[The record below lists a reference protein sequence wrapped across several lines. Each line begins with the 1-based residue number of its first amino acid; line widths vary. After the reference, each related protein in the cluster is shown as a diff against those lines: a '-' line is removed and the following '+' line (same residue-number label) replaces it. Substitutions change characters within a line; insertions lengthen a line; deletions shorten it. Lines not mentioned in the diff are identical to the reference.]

1 MKAKRIIALLLAAMM
16 LLCTACSG
24 KGDDTTT
31 TNDGQDEYIQPSYDT
46 AAGSVTKT
54 ETVYVNLKANGD
66 VSKVSVSDWLHT
78 DKNEV
83 YVDDMSDLE
92 NITNVKSKVTPVT
105 DGEKLRWNMPDTD
118 LYYSGTT
125 DRELP
130 ISVQLKYYLDG
141 KEIKPEDL
149 AGKSGEVK
157 IDIKMINNSSKDG
170 FVNGKKHKVYLPML
184 VVGGMVL
191 PEGTFSGVTVKNGQS
206 IGDGSKEIVVFTGMP
221 GFSESLGFS
230 EKDLGDLGG
239 LVIGSEASVTA
250 TVENFSLGNLYFAAL
265 PIASLNLDI
274 AAPETVDDLKSTLAA
289 LKTFQN
295 ALNKIDPDKL
305 LYSMITDKDKVTT
318 LMNTLTKTIEV
329 YKKNQNLVK
338 MLGKYA
344 TPENAEAIKTLLE
357 SLNDPD
363 VQNALKILAD
373 PTVQKL
379 FNKLPGIMEGFEAV
393 SPLLNEMQAD
403 LAKPEVKA
411 ELDNLPETMKTLSE
425 ISDTLNANSKEINA
439 IVALL
444 SDDGTDMVNTLLES
458 IDLDD
463 FKGLG
468 DKYGDLVSDGD
479 VLVALAQEWLNY
491 GKDYGLFTKSAEGM
505 KTSLSF
511 ILTTESISAPVE
523 ANTDTETTEVQP
535 WYKKIFSKKNDFA
548 EVRQWL
554 FAISSGRGIARRLIT
569 SE

>member
-24 KGDDTTT
+24 EGDDTTT

-66 VSKVSVSDWLHT
+66 VSKVSVNDWLHT

-141 KEIKPEDL
+141 QEIKPEDL

-157 IDIKMINNSSKDG
+157 IDVKMINNASKDG

-184 VVGGMVL
+184 VVGGMIL

-468 DKYGDLVSDGD
+468 NKYGDLVSDGD

-505 KTSLSF
+505 KTSLAF

-523 ANTDTETTEVQP
+523 ANTDTETTEAQP
-535 WYKKIFSKKNDFA
+535 WYKKIFSK
-548 EVRQWL
+548 
-554 FAISSGRGIARRLIT
+554 
-569 SE
+569 

>member
-92 NITNVKSKVTPVT
+92 NITNVKSKVIPVT

-157 IDIKMINNSSKDG
+157 IDIKMINNASKDG

-184 VVGGMVL
+184 VVGGMIL

-379 FNKLPGIMEGFEAV
+379 FNKLPGIMESFEAV

-505 KTSLSF
+505 KTSLAF

-523 ANTDTETTEVQP
+523 ANTDTETTEAQP
-535 WYKKIFSKKNDFA
+535 WYKKIFSK
-548 EVRQWL
+548 
-554 FAISSGRGIARRLIT
+554 
-569 SE
+569 

>member
-24 KGDDTTT
+24 KGDDTAT

-141 KEIKPEDL
+141 QEIKPEDL

-157 IDIKMINNSSKDG
+157 IDVKMINNASKDG

-184 VVGGMVL
+184 VVGGMIL

-468 DKYGDLVSDGD
+468 DKYGSLVSDGD
-479 VLVALAQEWLNY
+479 VLVALAREWLNY

-523 ANTDTETTEVQP
+523 TNTDTETTEARP
-535 WYKKIFSKKNDFA
+535 WYKKIFSK
-548 EVRQWL
+548 
-554 FAISSGRGIARRLIT
+554 
-569 SE
+569 

>member
-157 IDIKMINNSSKDG
+157 IDIKMINNASKDG

-403 LAKPEVKA
+403 LAKPEVRA

-479 VLVALAQEWLNY
+479 VLVALVQEWLNY

-523 ANTDTETTEVQP
+523 ANSDTETTEAQP
-535 WYKKIFSKKNDFA
+535 WYKKIFSK
-548 EVRQWL
+548 
-554 FAISSGRGIARRLIT
+554 
-569 SE
+569 

>member
-157 IDIKMINNSSKDG
+157 IDIKMINNASKDG

-184 VVGGMVL
+184 VVGGMIL

-250 TVENFSLGNLYFAAL
+250 TVQNFSLGNLYFAAL

-511 ILTTESISAPVE
+511 ILTTESISAPIE
-523 ANTDTETTEVQP
+523 ANTDTETTEAQP
-535 WYKKIFSKKNDFA
+535 WYKKIFSK
-548 EVRQWL
+548 
-554 FAISSGRGIARRLIT
+554 
-569 SE
+569 

>member
-24 KGDDTTT
+24 KGDDATT

-157 IDIKMINNSSKDG
+157 IDIKMINNASKDG

-523 ANTDTETTEVQP
+523 TNTDTETTEAQP
-535 WYKKIFSKKNDFA
+535 WYKKIFSK
-548 EVRQWL
+548 
-554 FAISSGRGIARRLIT
+554 
-569 SE
+569 

>member
-24 KGDDTTT
+24 KGDDTAT

-157 IDIKMINNSSKDG
+157 IDIKMINNASKDG

-468 DKYGDLVSDGD
+468 DKYGSLVSDGD
-479 VLVALAQEWLNY
+479 VLVALVQEWLNY

-523 ANTDTETTEVQP
+523 TNTDTETTEAQP
-535 WYKKIFSKKNDFA
+535 WYKKIFSK
-548 EVRQWL
+548 
-554 FAISSGRGIARRLIT
+554 
-569 SE
+569 

>member
-141 KEIKPEDL
+141 QEIKPEDL

-157 IDIKMINNSSKDG
+157 IDVKMINNASKDG

-184 VVGGMVL
+184 VVGGMIL
-191 PEGTFSGVTVKNGQS
+191 PEGTFSGVTVENGQS

-468 DKYGDLVSDGD
+468 DKYGSLVSDGD
-479 VLVALAQEWLNY
+479 VLVALVQEWLNY

-505 KTSLSF
+505 KTSLAF

-523 ANTDTETTEVQP
+523 ANTDTETTEAQP
-535 WYKKIFSKKNDFA
+535 WYKKIFSK
-548 EVRQWL
+548 
-554 FAISSGRGIARRLIT
+554 
-569 SE
+569 

>member
-31 TNDGQDEYIQPSYDT
+31 TNDGQGEYIQPSYDT

-157 IDIKMINNSSKDG
+157 IDIKMINNASKDG

-230 EKDLGDLGG
+230 EKNLGDLGG

-479 VLVALAQEWLNY
+479 VLVALVQEWLNY

-523 ANTDTETTEVQP
+523 TNTDTETTEAQP
-535 WYKKIFSKKNDFA
+535 WYKKIFSK
-548 EVRQWL
+548 
-554 FAISSGRGIARRLIT
+554 
-569 SE
+569 

>member
-157 IDIKMINNSSKDG
+157 IDIKMINNASKDG

-468 DKYGDLVSDGD
+468 DKYGSLVSDGD

-523 ANTDTETTEVQP
+523 ANSDTETTEAQP
-535 WYKKIFSKKNDFA
+535 WYKKIFSK
-548 EVRQWL
+548 
-554 FAISSGRGIARRLIT
+554 
-569 SE
+569 

>member
-24 KGDDTTT
+24 KGDDTAT

-141 KEIKPEDL
+141 QEIKPEDL

-157 IDIKMINNSSKDG
+157 IDVKMINNASKDG

-184 VVGGMVL
+184 VVGGMIL

-239 LVIGSEASVTA
+239 LVIGSEVSVTA

-468 DKYGDLVSDGD
+468 DKYGSLVSDGD
-479 VLVALAQEWLNY
+479 VLVALVQEWLNY

-505 KTSLSF
+505 KTSLAF
-511 ILTTESISAPVE
+511 ILTTESIFAPVE
-523 ANTDTETTEVQP
+523 ANTDTETTEAQP
-535 WYKKIFSKKNDFA
+535 WYKKIFSK
-548 EVRQWL
+548 
-554 FAISSGRGIARRLIT
+554 
-569 SE
+569 

>member
-157 IDIKMINNSSKDG
+157 IDIKMINNASKDG

-230 EKDLGDLGG
+230 EKDLGDIGG

-468 DKYGDLVSDGD
+468 DKYGSLVSDGD
-479 VLVALAQEWLNY
+479 VLVALVQEWLNY

-523 ANTDTETTEVQP
+523 TNTDTETTEAQP
-535 WYKKIFSKKNDFA
+535 WYKKIFSK
-548 EVRQWL
+548 
-554 FAISSGRGIARRLIT
+554 
-569 SE
+569 

>member
-157 IDIKMINNSSKDG
+157 IDIKMINNASKDG

-444 SDDGTDMVNTLLES
+444 SDDGTGMVNTLLES

-479 VLVALAQEWLNY
+479 VLVALVQEWLNY

-523 ANTDTETTEVQP
+523 ANTDTETTEAQP
-535 WYKKIFSKKNDFA
+535 WYKKIFSK
-548 EVRQWL
+548 
-554 FAISSGRGIARRLIT
+554 
-569 SE
+569 

>member
-157 IDIKMINNSSKDG
+157 IDIKMINNASKDG

-463 FKGLG
+463 FKDLG

-505 KTSLSF
+505 KTSLAF

-523 ANTDTETTEVQP
+523 TNTDTETTEAQP
-535 WYKKIFSKKNDFA
+535 WYKKIFSK
-548 EVRQWL
+548 
-554 FAISSGRGIARRLIT
+554 
-569 SE
+569 

>member
-83 YVDDMSDLE
+83 YVNDMSDLE

-157 IDIKMINNSSKDG
+157 IDIKMINNASKDG

-184 VVGGMVL
+184 VVGGMIL

-250 TVENFSLGNLYFAAL
+250 TVKNFSLGNLYFAAL

-468 DKYGDLVSDGD
+468 DKYGSLVSDGD
-479 VLVALAQEWLNY
+479 VLVALVQEWLNY

-523 ANTDTETTEVQP
+523 ANTDTETTEAQP
-535 WYKKIFSKKNDFA
+535 WYKKIFSK
-548 EVRQWL
+548 
-554 FAISSGRGIARRLIT
+554 
-569 SE
+569 

>member
-157 IDIKMINNSSKDG
+157 IDIKMINNASKDG

-479 VLVALAQEWLNY
+479 VLVALVQEWLNY

-505 KTSLSF
+505 KTSLAF

-523 ANTDTETTEVQP
+523 TNTDTETTEAQP
-535 WYKKIFSKKNDFA
+535 WYKKIFSK
-548 EVRQWL
+548 
-554 FAISSGRGIARRLIT
+554 
-569 SE
+569 

>member
-141 KEIKPEDL
+141 QEIKPEDL

-157 IDIKMINNSSKDG
+157 IDIKMINNASKDG

-184 VVGGMVL
+184 VVGGMIL

-444 SDDGTDMVNTLLES
+444 NDDGTDMVNTLLES

-505 KTSLSF
+505 KTSLAF

-523 ANTDTETTEVQP
+523 ANTDTETTEAQP
-535 WYKKIFSKKNDFA
+535 WYKKIFSK
-548 EVRQWL
+548 
-554 FAISSGRGIARRLIT
+554 
-569 SE
+569 

>member
-157 IDIKMINNSSKDG
+157 IDIKMINNASKDG

-184 VVGGMVL
+184 VVGGMIL

-230 EKDLGDLGG
+230 EKDLGDIGG

-468 DKYGDLVSDGD
+468 DKYGSLVSDGD

-523 ANTDTETTEVQP
+523 ANTDTETTEAQP
-535 WYKKIFSKKNDFA
+535 WYKKIFSK
-548 EVRQWL
+548 
-554 FAISSGRGIARRLIT
+554 
-569 SE
+569 

>member
-157 IDIKMINNSSKDG
+157 IDIKMINNASKDG

-379 FNKLPGIMEGFEAV
+379 FNKLPGIVEGFEAV

-468 DKYGDLVSDGD
+468 GKYGDLVSDGD
-479 VLVALAQEWLNY
+479 VLVALVQEWLNY

-523 ANTDTETTEVQP
+523 TNTDTETTEAQP
-535 WYKKIFSKKNDFA
+535 WYKKIFSK
-548 EVRQWL
+548 
-554 FAISSGRGIARRLIT
+554 
-569 SE
+569 

>member
-54 ETVYVNLKANGD
+54 ETVYVNLMANGD

-157 IDIKMINNSSKDG
+157 IDIKMINNASKDG

-379 FNKLPGIMEGFEAV
+379 FNMLPGIMEGFEAV

-479 VLVALAQEWLNY
+479 VLVALVQEWLNY

-523 ANTDTETTEVQP
+523 TNTDTETTEAQP
-535 WYKKIFSKKNDFA
+535 WYKKIFSK
-548 EVRQWL
+548 
-554 FAISSGRGIARRLIT
+554 
-569 SE
+569 

>member
-157 IDIKMINNSSKDG
+157 IDIKMINNAFKDG

-230 EKDLGDLGG
+230 ENDLGDLGG

-468 DKYGDLVSDGD
+468 DKYGSLVSDGD

-505 KTSLSF
+505 KTSLAF

-523 ANTDTETTEVQP
+523 ANTDTETTEAQP
-535 WYKKIFSKKNDFA
+535 WYKKIFSK
-548 EVRQWL
+548 
-554 FAISSGRGIARRLIT
+554 
-569 SE
+569 

>member
-157 IDIKMINNSSKDG
+157 IDIKMINNASKDG

-479 VLVALAQEWLNY
+479 VLVALVQEWLNY

-523 ANTDTETTEVQP
+523 TNTDTETTEVQP
-535 WYKKIFSKKNDFA
+535 WYKKIFSK
-548 EVRQWL
+548 
-554 FAISSGRGIARRLIT
+554 
-569 SE
+569 

>member
-157 IDIKMINNSSKDG
+157 IDIKMINNASKDG

-184 VVGGMVL
+184 VVGGMIL

-468 DKYGDLVSDGD
+468 DKYGSLVSDGD

-505 KTSLSF
+505 KTSLAF

-523 ANTDTETTEVQP
+523 ANTDTETTEAQP
-535 WYKKIFSKKNDFA
+535 WYKKIFSK
-548 EVRQWL
+548 
-554 FAISSGRGIARRLIT
+554 
-569 SE
+569 

>member
-157 IDIKMINNSSKDG
+157 IDIKMINNASKDG

-184 VVGGMVL
+184 VVGGMIL
-191 PEGTFSGVTVKNGQS
+191 PEGIFSGVTVKNGQS

-505 KTSLSF
+505 KTSLAF

-523 ANTDTETTEVQP
+523 ANTDTETTEAQP
-535 WYKKIFSKKNDFA
+535 WYKKIFSK
-548 EVRQWL
+548 
-554 FAISSGRGIARRLIT
+554 
-569 SE
+569 

>member
-157 IDIKMINNSSKDG
+157 IDIKMINNASKDG

-344 TPENAEAIKTLLE
+344 TPENAEAIKNLLE

-511 ILTTESISAPVE
+511 ILTTESISAPIE
-523 ANTDTETTEVQP
+523 ANTDTETTEAQP
-535 WYKKIFSKKNDFA
+535 WYKKIFSK
-548 EVRQWL
+548 
-554 FAISSGRGIARRLIT
+554 
-569 SE
+569 

>member
-157 IDIKMINNSSKDG
+157 IDIKMINNASKDG

-468 DKYGDLVSDGD
+468 DKYGSLVSDGD
-479 VLVALAQEWLNY
+479 VLVALVQEWLNY

-523 ANTDTETTEVQP
+523 TNNDTETTEAQP
-535 WYKKIFSKKNDFA
+535 WYKKIFSK
-548 EVRQWL
+548 
-554 FAISSGRGIARRLIT
+554 
-569 SE
+569 

>member
-523 ANTDTETTEVQP
+523 ANTDTETTEAQP
-535 WYKKIFSKKNDFA
+535 WYKKIFSK
-548 EVRQWL
+548 
-554 FAISSGRGIARRLIT
+554 
-569 SE
+569 

>member
-157 IDIKMINNSSKDG
+157 IDIKMINNASKDG

-468 DKYGDLVSDGD
+468 DKYGSLVSDGD
-479 VLVALAQEWLNY
+479 VLVALVQEWLNY

-523 ANTDTETTEVQP
+523 TNTDTETTEAQP
-535 WYKKIFSKKNDFA
+535 WYKKIFSK
-548 EVRQWL
+548 
-554 FAISSGRGIARRLIT
+554 
-569 SE
+569 

>member
-157 IDIKMINNSSKDG
+157 IDIKMINNASKDG

-250 TVENFSLGNLYFAAL
+250 TVQNFSLGNLYFAAL

-505 KTSLSF
+505 KTSLAF

-523 ANTDTETTEVQP
+523 ANSDTETTEAQP
-535 WYKKIFSKKNDFA
+535 WYKKIFSK
-548 EVRQWL
+548 
-554 FAISSGRGIARRLIT
+554 
-569 SE
+569 

>member
-78 DKNEV
+78 DKSEV

-157 IDIKMINNSSKDG
+157 IDIKMINNASKDG

-184 VVGGMVL
+184 VVGGMIL

-523 ANTDTETTEVQP
+523 ANTDTETTEAQP
-535 WYKKIFSKKNDFA
+535 WYKKIFSK
-548 EVRQWL
+548 
-554 FAISSGRGIARRLIT
+554 
-569 SE
+569 

>member
-141 KEIKPEDL
+141 QEIKPEDL

-157 IDIKMINNSSKDG
+157 IDIKMINNASKDG

-479 VLVALAQEWLNY
+479 VLVALVQEWLNY

-505 KTSLSF
+505 KTSLAF

-523 ANTDTETTEVQP
+523 ANSDTETTEAQP
-535 WYKKIFSKKNDFA
+535 WYKKIFSK
-548 EVRQWL
+548 
-554 FAISSGRGIARRLIT
+554 
-569 SE
+569 

>member
-24 KGDDTTT
+24 KGDDTAT

-157 IDIKMINNSSKDG
+157 IDVKMINNASKDG

-184 VVGGMVL
+184 VVGGMIL

-505 KTSLSF
+505 KTSLAF

-523 ANTDTETTEVQP
+523 ANSDTETTEAQP
-535 WYKKIFSKKNDFA
+535 WYKKIFSK
-548 EVRQWL
+548 
-554 FAISSGRGIARRLIT
+554 
-569 SE
+569 

>member
-157 IDIKMINNSSKDG
+157 IDIKMINNSSREG
-170 FVNGKKHKVYLPML
+170 VVNGKKHKVYLPML

-250 TVENFSLGNLYFAAL
+250 TVQNFSLGNLYFAAL

-468 DKYGDLVSDGD
+468 DKYGSLVSDGD
-479 VLVALAQEWLNY
+479 VLVALVQEWLNY

-523 ANTDTETTEVQP
+523 ANTDTETTEAQP
-535 WYKKIFSKKNDFA
+535 WYKKIFSK
-548 EVRQWL
+548 
-554 FAISSGRGIARRLIT
+554 
-569 SE
+569 

>member
-141 KEIKPEDL
+141 QEIKPEDL

-157 IDIKMINNSSKDG
+157 IDVKMINNASKDG

-184 VVGGMVL
+184 VVGGMIL

-468 DKYGDLVSDGD
+468 DKYGSLVSDGD

-505 KTSLSF
+505 KTSLAF

-523 ANTDTETTEVQP
+523 ANTDTETTEAQP
-535 WYKKIFSKKNDFA
+535 WYKKIFSK
-548 EVRQWL
+548 
-554 FAISSGRGIARRLIT
+554 
-569 SE
+569 

>member
-141 KEIKPEDL
+141 QEIKPEDL

-157 IDIKMINNSSKDG
+157 IDIKMINNASKDG

-184 VVGGMVL
+184 VVGGMIL

-274 AAPETVDDLKSTLAA
+274 AAPETVEDLKSTLAA

-379 FNKLPGIMEGFEAV
+379 FNKLPGIMESFEAV

-505 KTSLSF
+505 KTSLAF

-523 ANTDTETTEVQP
+523 ANTDTETTEAQP
-535 WYKKIFSKKNDFA
+535 WYKKIFSK
-548 EVRQWL
+548 
-554 FAISSGRGIARRLIT
+554 
-569 SE
+569 

>member
-157 IDIKMINNSSKDG
+157 IDIKMINNASKDG

-403 LAKPEVKA
+403 LAKPEVRA

-479 VLVALAQEWLNY
+479 VLVALVQEWLNY

-523 ANTDTETTEVQP
+523 ANTDTETTEAQP
-535 WYKKIFSKKNDFA
+535 WYKKIFSK
-548 EVRQWL
+548 
-554 FAISSGRGIARRLIT
+554 
-569 SE
+569 

>member
-157 IDIKMINNSSKDG
+157 IDIKMINNASKDG

-523 ANTDTETTEVQP
+523 ANTDTETTEAQP
-535 WYKKIFSKKNDFA
+535 WYKKVFSK
-548 EVRQWL
+548 
-554 FAISSGRGIARRLIT
+554 
-569 SE
+569 

>member
-31 TNDGQDEYIQPSYDT
+31 TNDGQDDYIQPSYDT

-157 IDIKMINNSSKDG
+157 IDVKMINNASKDG

-184 VVGGMVL
+184 VVGGMIL

-468 DKYGDLVSDGD
+468 DKYGSLVSDGD

-505 KTSLSF
+505 KTSLAF

-523 ANTDTETTEVQP
+523 ANTDTETTEAQP
-535 WYKKIFSKKNDFA
+535 WYKKIFSK
-548 EVRQWL
+548 
-554 FAISSGRGIARRLIT
+554 
-569 SE
+569 

>member
-78 DKNEV
+78 DKSEV

-141 KEIKPEDL
+141 QEIKPEDL

-157 IDIKMINNSSKDG
+157 IDIKMINNASKDG

-184 VVGGMVL
+184 VVGGMIL

-274 AAPETVDDLKSTLAA
+274 AAPETVEDLKSTLAA

-379 FNKLPGIMEGFEAV
+379 FNKLPGIMESFEAV

-505 KTSLSF
+505 KTSLAF

-523 ANTDTETTEVQP
+523 ANTDTETTEAQP
-535 WYKKIFSKKNDFA
+535 WYKKIFSK
-548 EVRQWL
+548 
-554 FAISSGRGIARRLIT
+554 
-569 SE
+569 